1 MIVESPKTALYL
13 SKYIRFSYCILPLID
28 MRNIFSIR
36 NRGVPVSLFDYI
48 GTSAE
53 RCNKVQ

>member
-1 MIVESPKTALYL
+1 
-13 SKYIRFSYCILPLID
+13 
-28 MRNIFSIR
+28 MRDIFSIR